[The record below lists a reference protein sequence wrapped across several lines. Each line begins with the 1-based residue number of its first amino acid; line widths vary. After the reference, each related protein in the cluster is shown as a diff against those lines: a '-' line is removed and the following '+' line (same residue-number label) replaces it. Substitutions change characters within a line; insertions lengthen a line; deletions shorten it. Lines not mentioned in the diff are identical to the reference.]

1 MLREFAKKVYKL
13 VWRKIDMN
21 FIKKVQEK
29 NFDESVHLQFLK
41 FSKGEFKNRA
51 LVEAK
56 NSKGNY
62 TIKTSAE
69 FANELVKDLAEKLGN
84 NKTKITGSII
94 GTNDLKGILDF
105 KKISQFQ
112 GVKNYSIE
120 KEMTGTEILS
130 LISKFP
136 RNFFALSFTV
146 GTDILKIKPKAPK
159 SGKPGTKGDETPKID
174 FCNLKTSDKKLVET
188 FIFEGPDFK
197 KAVIIHDFLIDN
209 IEVPAELRTS
219 EDFALVREKSKRV
232 GRILRKT
239 EIDEKKSQSYLEL
252 RA

>member
-1 MLREFAKKVYKL
+1 
-13 VWRKIDMN
+13 MN

-51 LVEAK
+51 LIEAK
-56 NSKGNY
+56 NSNGNY

-69 FANELVKDLAEKLGN
+69 FANELVRDLAERLGN
-84 NKTKITGSII
+84 NKTLITGSII
-94 GTNDLKGILDF
+94 GTNDLKGVLDF

-120 KEMTGTEILS
+120 KQMSGTEIID
-130 LISKFP
+130 LINKFP
-136 RNFFALSFTV
+136 KNFFALSFTV
-146 GTDILKIKPKAPK
+146 GDNILKIKPKAPK

-174 FCNLKTSDKKLVET
+174 FCNLKTTDKKLAET
-188 FIFEGPDFK
+188 FIFENPEFK
-197 KAVIIHDFLIDN
+197 TAKIVHDFIITS
-209 IEVPAELRTS
+209 IEVPAELKTS
-219 EDFALVREKSKRV
+219 EDFALIREKSKRV
-232 GRILRKT
+232 GKILRKA
-239 EIDEKKSQSYLEL
+239 EINEVKTQKELEL

>member
-1 MLREFAKKVYKL
+1 
-13 VWRKIDMN
+13 MN

-29 NFDESVHLQFLK
+29 NFDESVHLQFQK

-56 NSKGNY
+56 NSNGNY

-69 FANELVKDLAEKLGN
+69 FANELVRDLAEKLGN
-84 NKTKITGSII
+84 NKTKVTGSII

-105 KKISQFQ
+105 NKISQFQ

-120 KEMTGTEILS
+120 KEMSGTEIIN
-130 LISKFP
+130 LINKFP
-136 RNFFALSFTV
+136 KNFFALSFSV
-146 GTDILKIKPKAPK
+146 GTEILKIKPKAPK

-174 FCNLKTSDKKLVET
+174 FCNLKTNDRKIVES
-188 FIFEGPDFK
+188 FIFESPDFK
-197 KAVIIHDFLIDN
+197 AARIIHDFLITS
-209 IEVPAELRTS
+209 IEVPAELKTS

-232 GRILRKT
+232 GKILRKT
-239 EIDEKKSQSYLEL
+239 EIDGKKTESNLEL